1 MKASDEKPERNYDGD
16 MPSDVP
22 SEKLKH
28 KPKKHSGQVNRDSG
42 RNTTAKDPKLGVRHT
57 TR

>member
-1 MKASDEKPERNYDGD
+1 MATSDEKPKRNQDGD

-28 KPKKHSGQVNRDSG
+28 PPKKHSGELNRESG
-42 RNTTAKDPKLGVRHT
+42 GNSTAKDPKLGVRHT